1 MLPWLHAIPYPDIDP
16 VFLKLGPLQ
25 FRWYGLMY
33 LIGLTLAYF
42 IIEAR
47 ARAQKLPLNKDQVYD
62 MIVYAAVG
70 VFAGGRLGYVLFYNL
85 SYYLENPLKIF
96 AVWEGG
102 MSFHGGLIGVM
113 LATWLFGRRNGKS
126 FFQLMDF
133 IAPLVPIGLVNRHPR
148 LFHSRAAAATFERIG
163 RAADQGAGLIVLPEL
178 ATTGYV
184 FQTREEAFA
193 HAEAVP
199 DGATVEL
206 LSRLAAERD
215 LYLVA
220 CIVERDGD
228 RLYDTAVLVGPTGYV
243 GRYRKTHLWNT
254 EKLWF
259 TPGDEGYKVFDTPI
273 GRIGLLVCWDIWF
286 PETAR
291 IVAQMGADIICI
303 PTGWVWTPPPL
314 YDASGVCM
322 AAHLTITAAHVNNV
336 FIATADRIGEER
348 GAGFMGNSL
357 IASTN
362 GWPIDRIAG
371 PDEDTIIY
379 ADVDLTATRT
389 APIWN
394 QLNDLHRDR
403 RTDLY
408 DQMLGY
414 RGATALPR

>member
-1 MLPWLHAIPYPDIDP
+1 L
-16 VFLKLGPLQ
+16 
-25 FRWYGLMY
+25 
-33 LIGLTLAYF
+33 
-42 IIEAR
+42 EE
-47 ARAQKLPLNKDQVYD
+47 
-62 MIVYAAVG
+62 AAVADSVKNIDTRVSPVKVAVVQFEPRVG
-70 VFAGGRLGYVLFYNL
+70 VENL
-85 SYYLENPLKIF
+85 QRNAD
-96 AVWEGG
+96 AV
-102 MSFHGGLIGVM
+102 
-113 LATWLFGRRNGKS
+113 K
-126 FFQLMDF
+126 Q
-133 IAPLVPIGLVNRHPR
+133 
-148 LFHSRAAAATFERIG
+148 RILQ
-163 RAADQGAGLIVLPEL
+163 AADNGAGLIVLPEL

-184 FQTREEAFA
+184 FNTREEAFA
-193 HAEAVP
+193 HSESIH
-199 DGATVEL
+199 DGASIEL
-206 LSRLAAERD
+206 LSRLARERN

-228 RLYDTAVLVGPTGYV
+228 RLFDTAVLIGPTGYV

-259 TPGDEGYKVFDTPI
+259 TPGDEGFAVFDTPI

-291 IVAQMGADIICI
+291 IVSQMGADIICI

-357 IASTN
+357 IAGTN

-379 ADVDLTATRT
+379 ADVDLTGSRT

-414 RGATALPR
+414 LGAAPLPR

>member
-1 MLPWLHAIPYPDIDP
+1 MAQLDQRVSP
-16 VFLKLGPLQ
+16 VRVAVVQCEP
-25 FRWYGLMY
+25 R
-33 LIGLTLAYF
+33 
-42 IIEAR
+42 
-47 ARAQKLPLNKDQVYD
+47 
-62 MIVYAAVG
+62 VG
-70 VFAGGRLGYVLFYNL
+70 VENLKANALAVEQRL
-85 SYYLENPLKIF
+85 
-96 AVWEGG
+96 
-102 MSFHGGLIGVM
+102 
-113 LATWLFGRRNGKS
+113 T
-126 FFQLMDF
+126 
-133 IAPLVPIGLVNRHPR
+133 
-148 LFHSRAAAATFERIG
+148 AAADA
-163 RAADQGAGLIVLPEL
+163 GAGLIVLPEL

-184 FQTREEAFA
+184 FETRDEAYA

-199 DGATVEL
+199 DGPTVE
-206 LSRLAAERD
+206 SFARIAAARNV
-215 LYLVA
+215 Y
-220 CIVERDGD
+220 IVGCVPELDGVT
-228 RLYDTAVLVGPTGYV
+228 LYDTAVLVGPDGYI

-259 TPGDEGYKVFDTPI
+259 TPGNEGFQVFDTRI

-291 IVAQMGADIICI
+291 IVAQMGADIICV

-322 AAHLTITAAHVNNV
+322 AAYLTMTAAHANNV
-336 FIATADRIGEER
+336 VIATADRTGQER

-357 IASTN
+357 IAGTN

-371 PDEDTIIY
+371 PDEDTIVY
-379 ADVDLTATRT
+379 ADLDLTAART

-414 RGATALPR
+414 TGHAPLPR

>member
-1 MLPWLHAIPYPDIDP
+1 MSNEVAETNPARVSPARVAVI
-16 VFLKLGPLQ
+16 Q
-25 FRWYGLMY
+25 F
-33 LIGLTLAYF
+33 
-42 IIEAR
+42 E
-47 ARAQKLPLNKDQVYD
+47 PQV
-62 MIVYAAVG
+62 G
-70 VFAGGRLGYVLFYNL
+70 
-85 SYYLENPLKIF
+85 LENLKANAT
-96 AVWEGG
+96 AVEQRLNAAGESG
-102 MSFHGGLIGVM
+102 
-113 LATWLFGRRNGKS
+113 AN
-126 FFQLMDF
+126 
-133 IAPLVPIGLVNRHPR
+133 LV
-148 LFHSRAAAATFERIG
+148 
-163 RAADQGAGLIVLPEL
+163 VLPEL

-184 FQTREEAFA
+184 FETREEAFA
-193 HAEAVP
+193 HSETLP
-199 DGATVEL
+199 DGPSLQMFE
-206 LSRLAAERD
+206 RLAAQHSM
-215 LYLVA
+215 YIVG
-220 CIVERDGD
+220 CIVERDGE
-228 RLYDTAVLVGPTGYV
+228 RLYDTAVLVGLDGYI

-259 TPGDEGYKVFDTPI
+259 TPGDEGFKVFDTRI

-291 IVAQMGADIICI
+291 IVSQMGADIICI

-336 FIATADRIGEER
+336 FIATADRTGRER

-362 GWPIDRIAG
+362 GWPIDRVAG

-414 RGATALPR
+414 RGAPPLPR

>member
-1 MLPWLHAIPYPDIDP
+1 MSNEVAE
-16 VFLKLGPLQ
+16 
-25 FRWYGLMY
+25 
-33 LIGLTLAYF
+33 TN
-42 IIEAR
+42 EAR
-47 ARAQKLPLNKDQVYD
+47 VSPARVAVIQFEPQ
-62 MIVYAAVG
+62 VG
-70 VFAGGRLGYVLFYNL
+70 VENLKTNATAVEQRLNAAGESGANL
-85 SYYLENPLKIF
+85 
-96 AVWEGG
+96 V
-102 MSFHGGLIGVM
+102 
-113 LATWLFGRRNGKS
+113 
-126 FFQLMDF
+126 
-133 IAPLVPIGLVNRHPR
+133 
-148 LFHSRAAAATFERIG
+148 
-163 RAADQGAGLIVLPEL
+163 VLPEL

-184 FQTREEAFA
+184 FETREEAFA
-193 HAEAVP
+193 HSETIP
-199 DGATVEL
+199 DGPSLQMFE
-206 LSRLAAERD
+206 RIAAQHSM
-215 LYLVA
+215 YVVG
-220 CIVERDGD
+220 CIVERDGE
-228 RLYDTAVLVGPTGYV
+228 RLYDTAVLVGPDGYI

-259 TPGDEGYKVFDTPI
+259 TPGDEGFKVFDTRI

-291 IVAQMGADIICI
+291 IVSQMGADIICI

-336 FIATADRIGEER
+336 FIATADRIGQER

-414 RGATALPR
+414 RGAPPLPR